1 MREREGERS
10 KNGGRSPKSFAE
22 KKHASDLSPTIAR
35 EHLHRPGGASGV
47 TRASGGTVDVTRARQ
62 QFAWGCVKDWTKE
75 TATRIQGLPVQLR
88 AQGLSTTVAVLLR
101 EDRPESRALLR
112 LLAEWLLGASPV
124 RTLFPHTLNAGPP
137 ELDGQTL
144 LASCLA
150 LELEQQDTYL
160 AAQDDALALLAEAKL
175 LASARF
181 PTEVYR
187 A

>member
-1 MREREGERS
+1 MVKRKGKKS
-10 KNGGRSPKSFAE
+10 KNGGCSPKSFAE

-101 EDRPESRALLR
+101 ETGRRARLSCVSWPSGCWAPRPSGHCSLIR
-112 LLAEWLLGASPV
+112 
-124 RTLFPHTLNAGPP
+124 
-137 ELDGQTL
+137 
-144 LASCLA
+144 
-150 LELEQQDTYL
+150 
-160 AAQDDALALLAEAKL
+160 
-175 LASARF
+175 
-181 PTEVYR
+181 
-187 A
+187 